1 MVYNLGF
8 ILTFISWRYRHTE
21 RFINSRPYF
30 KVKLH
35 IKASKERNTITGK
48 FYVALVF
55 EFG

>member
-1 MVYNLGF
+1 MVCNLGF
-8 ILTFISWRYRHTE
+8 ILTFISWRYRYTE